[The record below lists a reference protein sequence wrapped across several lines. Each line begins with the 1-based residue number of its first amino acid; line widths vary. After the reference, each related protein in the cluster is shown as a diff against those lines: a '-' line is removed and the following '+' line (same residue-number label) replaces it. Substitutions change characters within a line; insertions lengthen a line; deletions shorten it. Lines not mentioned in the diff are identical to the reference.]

1 MREKCSL
8 TPNLKR
14 MRAIHPGIFGGDDG
28 SGEYSKCVAL
38 PMVTWARV
46 GLDMRN
52 RDFLR
57 NSAAANGAAA
67 RQPAWGFSTVLFFDA
82 LMMVEMV
89 IISLSYQNSF
99 RKASLLFLSA
109 NYKSVPVSG
118 QGLSLADLRYL
129 EEKAKQLHEEGRA
142 SSKGDMSD
150 WDGVYR

>member
-14 MRAIHPGIFGGDDG
+14 MRVIHPGIFGGDDG

-57 NSAAANGAAA
+57 NSAAAMELQRANLLEDF
-67 RQPAWGFSTVLFFDA
+67 QQFF
-82 LMMVEMV
+82 
-89 IISLSYQNSF
+89 
-99 RKASLLFLSA
+99 FLT
-109 NYKSVPVSG
+109 P
-118 QGLSLADLRYL
+118 
-129 EEKAKQLHEEGRA
+129 
-142 SSKGDMSD
+142 
-150 WDGVYR
+150 

>member
-1 MREKCSL
+1 MYIYICIYIYLNICAACIYNLFNLTNGRHMREKCSL

-67 RQPAWGFSTVLFFDA
+67 RQPA
-82 LMMVEMV
+82 
-89 IISLSYQNSF
+89 
-99 RKASLLFLSA
+99 
-109 NYKSVPVSG
+109 
-118 QGLSLADLRYL
+118 
-129 EEKAKQLHEEGRA
+129 
-142 SSKGDMSD
+142 
-150 WDGVYR
+150 